1 MHMHPIAT
9 RMKAIIEAETDNRRR
24 YKELEEISSV
34 HPDTWKSFWYGKQRP
49 TAEMI
54 EAVSQRWPQYAFWLV
69 TGITD
74 PERNHIAPAT
84 AASGYPVMRGV
95 EQPWATREFRY
106 LIAARNSEPTDDD
119 QRASRR
125 RQIQDAALQ
134 AMEKVI
140 SPAANVSYEKAMRV
154 LGESG
159 QHDFYPLALDPEYLS
174 IRKARRDAE
183 DQLRKEGF
191 SWFDNVLSSVKIDKR
206 LLQNP
211 KALLSKVFGAL
222 FARQDDHQED

>member
-1 MHMHPIAT
+1 MRDIAD
-9 RMKAIIEAETDNRRR
+9 RMIAIVNAETPEGRRF
-24 YKELEEISSV
+24 KALEEFSQIPAVS
-34 HPDTWKSFWYGKQRP
+34 WRKAYLRGQRP

-95 EQPWATREFRY
+95 EQPWATREFCY
-106 LIAARNSEPTDDD
+106 LIAARKSEPTDDVE
-119 QRASRR
+119 RMVRR

-183 DQLRKEGF
+183 DQLRKDGF

-211 KALLSKVFGAL
+211 KALLSKVFGSL

>member
-1 MHMHPIAT
+1 MQTGQLLRWIQAPTTTSTGA
-9 RMKAIIEAETDNRRR
+9 RFQNVRNGIER
-24 YKELEEISSV
+24 
-34 HPDTWKSFWYGKQRP
+34 
-49 TAEMI
+49 
-54 EAVSQRWPQYAFWLV
+54 
-69 TGITD
+69 
-74 PERNHIAPAT
+74 
-84 AASGYPVMRGV
+84 YPVMRGV

-106 LIAARNSEPTDDD
+106 LIAARDSEPTDDD
-119 QRASRR
+119 QRALRR

-183 DQLRKEGF
+183 DQLRYK
-191 SWFDNVLSSVKIDKR
+191 
-206 LLQNP
+206 
-211 KALLSKVFGAL
+211 
-222 FARQDDHQED
+222 

>member
-1 MHMHPIAT
+1 MHPFSA
-9 RMKAIIEAETDNRRR
+9 RLKAIIEAETDSRGRFN
-24 YKELEEISSV
+24 ELVDVSQIPLDSWRSV
-34 HPDTWKSFWYGKQRP
+34 WYGRQRP
-49 TAEMI
+49 TVEMI
-54 EAVSQRWPQYAFWLV
+54 EAVGQKWPQYAFWLV

-106 LIAARNSEPTDDD
+106 LIAACNGEPTDDEE
-119 QRASRR
+119 RAVRR
-125 RQIQDAALQ
+125 RQIQDAALL

-140 SPAANVSYEKAMRV
+140 SPAANVSYEKAMRAF
-154 LGESG
+154 GESG

-183 DQLRKEGF
+183 DQLRKDSFG
-191 SWFDNVLSSVKIDKR
+191 WFDNVLASVKLDKR

-211 KALLSKVFGAL
+211 KALLSKVFGSL